1 MNRDVQN
8 NFNVEP
14 FKANLIMKKIEV
26 FFKDTNFVGSRELEN
41 VKDVVKV
48 MEAGIDMANRDGL
61 GFLSDVEVKTED
73 EDGIHTDWRE
83 PTEQEVFDRIQ
94 EELNDEDGHV
104 YAGAYMDAS
113 KYSIEPFSQTVL
125 HSDFYVGQKVYVM
138 HNNKIKEVYVSNIM
152 LADKNGID
160 TKYHKN
166 YMVNLPN
173 PEKYTNYGNETVR
186 FDTKHTPNVIF
197 LATNENG
204 YSSDTYFDFGVYPET
219 EVFATKDKLV
229 DHLMGE

>member
-1 MNRDVQN
+1 M
-8 NFNVEP
+8 
-14 FKANLIMKKIEV
+14 
-26 FFKDTNFVGSRELEN
+26 
-41 VKDVVKV
+41 
-48 MEAGIDMANRDGL
+48 
-61 GFLSDVEVKTED
+61 
-73 EDGIHTDWRE
+73 
-83 PTEQEVFDRIQ
+83 FDRIQ

-104 YAGAYMDAS
+104 YAGVFVDAG
-113 KYSIEPFSQTVL
+113 KYCVQPFSQTVL

-138 HNNKIKEVYVSNIM
+138 FQNKIKEVYVSNIM
-152 LADKNGID
+152 LADEHGIN

-186 FDTKHTPNVIF
+186 FDTQHTPNVIF

-219 EVFATKDKLV
+219 EVFATKKKLV
-229 DHLMGE
+229 EHLMGE